1 MFSFR
6 KKQNSRHSPPR
17 SRELSLECVPVK
29 NPELIEHEQE
39 DGDLCLTYPV
49 RVKPWFQ
56 GIFKTVSRRQSD
68 ILERK
73 LQLDTL
79 GTTVWQMIDGQR
91 SVKDIILAFQAEH
104 KLNRREAEIS
114 VSAFMEQLGK
124 RGLLAMRE
132 GKR

>member
-1 MFSFR
+1 MFSFS
-6 KKQNSRHSPPR
+6 KKRDSRHAPAP
-17 SRELSLECVPVK
+17 SRDLSLDCVPVK
-29 NPELIEHEQE
+29 NPELVEHEQE

-73 LQLDTL
+73 LQLDSL
-79 GTTVWQMIDGQR
+79 GTSVWMMIDGR
-91 SVKDIILAFQAEH
+91 KSVKDIILAFQTEH
-104 KLNRREAEIS
+104 KLNRREAEMS
-114 VSAFMEQLGK
+114 VSAFMKQLGK